1 MIRKVGG
8 RSLLGSLIASVA
20 LDLTARDVSAGK
32 LNAVADLR
40 YMMKEVGGDHVSVK
54 TLVGLNRDV
63 HEFEPSPDDANT
75 LTVADIAFVSGEG
88 LER

>member
-1 MIRKVGG
+1 
-8 RSLLGSLIASVA
+8 
-20 LDLTARDVSAGK
+20 
-32 LNAVADLR
+32 
-40 YMMKEVGGDHVSVK
+40 MMKEAGGDHVSVK